1 MKEEKRIVIVT
12 EDEEQ
17 LIELACVFLRHGKS
31 NLELYSDAAF
41 IRDPQTID
49 RMVAD
54 GQSEAYLPAVSGVT
68 FVLKKENFGESTAN
82 VTGRIYMD
90 GNSMAEE
97 LYEKMEI
104 CVQRLQE
111 IEAEPEQKQEI
122 EAEPEQRQ
130 EIDAEPETEVE
141 EQKTAVTETR
151 LYLATSPVGG
161 AGKTE
166 GTILLGKL
174 LAQQGK
180 RVFYINMEETQDFGY
195 FLDETDWISDHALAR
210 PVEELLQQET
220 GQKEI
225 TYLKPIQTE
234 MAEEQM
240 ADRMISLIHSII
252 SLKKYDVILAEVP
265 CKRNW
270 YTLCLQEQIHK
281 VLVFARQD
289 ACSREKIRQLEQE
302 RNQELEHLYIC
313 GLYDRGRKNHLEDLQ
328 VAEYLP
334 YTEDASLEGLQK
346 NGCMKTVAEL
356 L

>member
-17 LIELACVFLRHGKS
+17 LIELACIFLRHGKS

-97 LYEKMEI
+97 LYEKMET
-104 CVQRLQE
+104 CVERLQE
-111 IEAEPEQKQEI
+111 MEAEPEQKQG
-122 EAEPEQRQ
+122 
-130 EIDAEPETEVE
+130 IDAEPESKAA
-141 EQKTAVTETR
+141 EQETAATETR
-151 LYLATSPVGG
+151 LYLAISPVGG

-225 TYLKPIQTE
+225 TYLKPIKTE

-252 SLKKYDVILAEVP
+252 SLKKYDVILADVP

-313 GLYDRGRKNHLEDLQ
+313 GLYDQGRKNHLEDLQ

>member
-49 RMVAD
+49 RMIAD
-54 GQSEAYLPAVSGVT
+54 GRSEAYLPAVSGVT

-97 LYEKMEI
+97 LYEKMET

-111 IEAEPEQKQEI
+111 METEPEQKQEI

-130 EIDAEPETEVE
+130 EIDAEPESEAE
-141 EQKTAVTETR
+141 EQTTAVTETR

-180 RVFYINMEETQDFGY
+180 RVFYINMEEELPGPLVFTT
-195 FLDETDWISDHALAR
+195 DEVIDTIKHMD
-210 PVEELLQQET
+210 
-220 GQKEI
+220 EI
-225 TYLKPIQTE
+225 TEKY
-234 MAEEQM
+234 AERYVTFYDKFCGWE
-240 ADRMISLIHSII
+240 DGHS
-252 SLKKYDVILAEVP
+252 SQRVVE
-265 CKRNW
+265 
-270 YTLCLQEQIHK
+270 T
-281 VLVFARQD
+281 VF
-289 ACSREKIRQLEQE
+289 EK
-302 RNQELEHLYIC
+302 N
-313 GLYDRGRKNHLEDLQ
+313 
-328 VAEYLP
+328 
-334 YTEDASLEGLQK
+334 
-346 NGCMKTVAEL
+346 
-356 L
+356 